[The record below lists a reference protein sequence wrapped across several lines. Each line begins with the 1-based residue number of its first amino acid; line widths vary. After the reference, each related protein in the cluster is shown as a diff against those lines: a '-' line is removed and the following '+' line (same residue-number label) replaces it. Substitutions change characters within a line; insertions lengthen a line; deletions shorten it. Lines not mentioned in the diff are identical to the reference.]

1 MNFFKTLPFPAQVV
15 ISALLMA
22 GTLAFGWKVFPNFAQ
37 QKKDIQTKDAK
48 LKDLE
53 AEISKGINLEKQLP
67 QLERDIA
74 AKEAQLNHLKTVIPP
89 FQFNSDILQ
98 KFESLAKRS
107 RLDIANIKPQKL
119 RRKDFYDEYPLQVQ
133 VSGNYHDLAKFFE
146 RMARLPRI
154 FNVSGVKMQANRN
167 KKNTSSSISAS
178 FTAVTF
184 IYREGAVAGP
194 VKKATKKKG
203 PKKPASEME

>member
-1 MNFFKTLPFPAQVV
+1 MNFFKTLPFPAQII

-37 QKKDIQTKDAK
+37 QKKDIQTKDTK

-107 RLDIANIKPQKL
+107 RLDISGVKPQKL
-119 RRKDFYDEYPLQVQ
+119 RKKDFYDEYPLTVE

-154 FNVSGVKMQANRN
+154 FNVSGVKLRANRD
-167 KKNTSSSISAS
+167 KKRPGASIRAN

-184 IYREGAVAGP
+184 IYREGAVAP
-194 VKKATKKKG
+194 VKATKKK
-203 PKKPASEME
+203 PAKKKKSGEMD